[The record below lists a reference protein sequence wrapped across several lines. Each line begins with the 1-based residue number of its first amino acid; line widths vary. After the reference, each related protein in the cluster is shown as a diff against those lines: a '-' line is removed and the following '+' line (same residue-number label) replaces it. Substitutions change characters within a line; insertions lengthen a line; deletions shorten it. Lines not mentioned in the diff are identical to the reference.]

1 MNLGKDLN
9 ENKLLESYPE
19 VLDILLYDNTTKK
32 NIIWGTNNY
41 KSHGIGYFENDQI
54 LVGQI
59 TGRHGSIIKPR
70 VEKSKKE
77 QQKRS
82 KDMAEVFTPSW
93 VCNKQNNLVDEK
105 WFGYKNPFNIEQKG
119 SWIPTPKVVFPSERT
134 WKDYVKDVR
143 LEITCGEAPYLVSR
157 YDSVTGEFLS
167 IEKRIGLLDRKL
179 RVINENANNE
189 EWYDFAIL
197 SFKSIYGFDYQGDN
211 VLLAREN
218 LLFTFI
224 DYYQNKFNEFP
235 NREKLIE
242 IAKIIS
248 WNIWQMDGL
257 KMVVPNSCKTLKTV
271 KYNLFGEEIVTGEEC
286 IGCIKNNINKH
297 NGIYCEIMDWG
308 KNKKVKFV
316 KLFKGGAR

>member
-41 KSHGIGYFENDQI
+41 KSHGIGYFENDHI

-105 WFGYKNPFNIEQKG
+105 WFGYENPFNIEQEK
-119 SWIPTPKVVFPSERT
+119 SWMPTPKVVFSSEKT
-134 WKDYVKDVR
+134 WKDYVNDVR

-167 IEKRIGLLDRKL
+167 IERRIGLLDRKL
-179 RVINENANNE
+179 RVINENANSK
-189 EWYDFAIL
+189 EWYDFVIL
-197 SFKSIYGFDYQGDN
+197 AFKSIYGFDYQGDN

-235 NREKLIE
+235 NKEKIIE
-242 IAKIIS
+242 IAKVIS

-271 KYNLFGEEIVTGEEC
+271 QYNLFGEEIVTGEEC
-286 IGCIKNNINKH
+286 IGCQKNDINKH
-297 NGIYCEIMDWG
+297 NGIYCEIMDWD

>member
-41 KSHGIGYFENDQI
+41 KSHGIGYFENDHI

-105 WFGYKNPFNIEQKG
+105 WFGYENPFNIEQEKT
-119 SWIPTPKVVFPSERT
+119 WMPTPKVVFSSEKT
-134 WKDYVKDVR
+134 WKDYINDVR

-157 YDSVTGEFLS
+157 YDSVTGEFLP

-189 EWYDFAIL
+189 EWCDFVIL
-197 SFKSIYGFDYQGDN
+197 AFKSIYGFDYQGDN

-271 KYNLFGEEIVTGEEC
+271 QYNLFGEEIVTGEEC
-286 IGCIKNNINKH
+286 IGCQKNDVNKH
-297 NGIYCEIMDWG
+297 NGIYCEIMDWD

>member
-1 MNLGKDLN
+1 MNIVKDLN

-41 KSHGIGYFENDQI
+41 KSYGIGYFENDHI

-59 TGRHGSIIKPR
+59 TGRHGNIIKPR

-105 WFGYKNPFNIEQKG
+105 WFEYENPFNIEQEKT
-119 SWIPTPKVVFPSERT
+119 WTPTPKVVFSSEKT
-134 WKDYVKDVR
+134 WKNYVNDVR

-179 RVINENANNE
+179 RVINENTNSK
-189 EWYDFAIL
+189 EWYYFVIL
-197 SFKSIYGFDYQGDN
+197 AFKSVYGFDYQGDN

-257 KMVVPNSCKTLKTV
+257 KMVVPNSCKTLKTIQ
-271 KYNLFGEEIVTGEEC
+271 YNLFGEEIVTGEEC
-286 IGCIKNNINKH
+286 IGCQKNDINKH
-297 NGIYCEIMDWG
+297 NGIYCEIMDWEQ
-308 KNKKVKFV
+308 NKKIKFV

>member
-1 MNLGKDLN
+1 MMNLGKDLN

-41 KSHGIGYFENDQI
+41 ESHGTGYSENDHI
-54 LVGQI
+54 LVEQI
-59 TGRHGSIIKPR
+59 TGRHNGIIKPR

-105 WFGYKNPFNIEQKG
+105 WFGYENSFNIEHEKI
-119 SWIPTPKVVFPSERT
+119 WIVTPKVKFTSEKT
-134 WKDYVKDVR
+134 WKDYINDVR

-179 RVINENANNE
+179 RVVNENANNE
-189 EWYDFAIL
+189 EWYDFVVLA
-197 SFKSIYGFDYQGDN
+197 FKSIYGFDYQGDN
-211 VLLAREN
+211 VLL
-218 LLFTFI
+218 
-224 DYYQNKFNEFP
+224 
-235 NREKLIE
+235 
-242 IAKIIS
+242 AKIIS

-257 KMVVPNSCKTLKTV
+257 KMVVPNSCRIHKTIQ
-271 KYNLFGEEIVTGEEC
+271 YNLFGEEIATGEIC
-286 IGCIKNNINKH
+286 IGCQKNDINKH

-316 KLFKGGAR
+316 ELFKGGAR

>member
-1 MNLGKDLN
+1 MYLGKDLN

-41 KSHGIGYFENDQI
+41 KSHGIGYFENDHI

-105 WFGYKNPFNIEQKG
+105 WFGYENPFNIEQEKT
-119 SWIPTPKVVFPSERT
+119 WIPTPKVVFSSEKT
-134 WKDYVKDVR
+134 WKDYVNDVR

-167 IEKRIGLLDRKL
+167 IERRIGLLDRKL
-179 RVINENANNE
+179 RVINENANNK
-189 EWYDFAIL
+189 EWYDFVIL
-197 SFKSIYGFDYQGDN
+197 AFKSIYGFDYQGDN

-257 KMVVPNSCKTLKTV
+257 KMVVPNSCKTLKTIQ
-271 KYNLFGEEIVTGEEC
+271 YNLFGEEIVTGEEC
-286 IGCIKNNINKH
+286 IGCQKNDVNKH
-297 NGIYCEIMDWG
+297 NGIYCEIMDWD

>member
-9 ENKLLESYPE
+9 ENKLLENFPE
-19 VLDILLYDNTTKK
+19 VLDILLFDNTTKK

-41 KSHGIGYFENDQI
+41 KSHGIGYFENDHI

-93 VCNKQNNLVDEK
+93 ICNKQNNLVDEK
-105 WFGYKNPFNIEQKG
+105 WFGYENPFNIEKEKT
-119 SWIPTPKVVFPSERT
+119 WIPTSKVVFSSEKT
-134 WKDYVKDVR
+134 WKDYVNDVR

-189 EWYDFAIL
+189 EWYEFTITA
-197 SFKSIYGFDYQGDN
+197 FKSIYGFDYQGDN

-257 KMVVPNSCKTLKTV
+257 KMVVPNSCKTLKTIQ
-271 KYNLFGEEIVTGEEC
+271 YNLFGEEIVTGEEC
-286 IGCIKNNINKH
+286 IGCQKNDVNKH
-297 NGIYCEIMDWG
+297 NGIYCEIMDWD

>member
-41 KSHGIGYFENDQI
+41 KSHGIGYFENDHI

-59 TGRHGSIIKPR
+59 TGRYGSIIKPR

-105 WFGYKNPFNIEQKG
+105 WFGYENPFNIEQEKT
-119 SWIPTPKVVFPSERT
+119 WMPTPKVVFSSEKT
-134 WKDYVKDVR
+134 WKDYVNDVR

-167 IEKRIGLLDRKL
+167 IERRIGLLDRKL
-179 RVINENANNE
+179 RVINENANSK
-189 EWYDFAIL
+189 EWYDFVIL
-197 SFKSIYGFDYQGDN
+197 AFKSIYGFDYQGDN

-257 KMVVPNSCKTLKTV
+257 KMVVPNSCKTLKTIQ
-271 KYNLFGEEIVTGEEC
+271 YNLFGEEIVTGEEC
-286 IGCIKNNINKH
+286 IGCQKNDVNKH
-297 NGIYCEIMDWG
+297 NGIYCEIMDWD

>member
-41 KSHGIGYFENDQI
+41 KSHGIGYFENDHI
-54 LVGQI
+54 LIGQI

-105 WFGYKNPFNIEQKG
+105 WFGYENPFNIEQEKT
-119 SWIPTPKVVFPSERT
+119 WKPTPKVVFSSEKT
-134 WKDYVKDVR
+134 WKDYVNDVR

-167 IEKRIGLLDRKL
+167 IERRIGLLDRKL
-179 RVINENANNE
+179 RVINENANSK
-189 EWYDFAIL
+189 EWYDFVIL
-197 SFKSIYGFDYQGDN
+197 AFKSIYGFDYQGDN

-248 WNIWQMDGL
+248 WNIWQMDAL
-257 KMVVPNSCKTLKTV
+257 KMVVPNSCKTHKTV
-271 KYNLFGEEIVTGEEC
+271 QYNLFGEEIVTGEEC
-286 IGCIKNNINKH
+286 IGCQKNDANKH
-297 NGIYCEIMDWG
+297 NGIYCEIMDWD

>member
-1 MNLGKDLN
+1 M
-9 ENKLLESYPE
+9 
-19 VLDILLYDNTTKK
+19 
-32 NIIWGTNNY
+32 
-41 KSHGIGYFENDQI
+41 
-54 LVGQI
+54 
-59 TGRHGSIIKPR
+59 
-70 VEKSKKE
+70 
-77 QQKRS
+77 
-82 KDMAEVFTPSW
+82 
-93 VCNKQNNLVDEK
+93 
-105 WFGYKNPFNIEQKG
+105 
-119 SWIPTPKVVFPSERT
+119 PTPKVVFSSEKT
-134 WKDYVKDVR
+134 WKDYVNDVR

-189 EWYDFAIL
+189 EWYDFVIL
-197 SFKSIYGFDYQGDN
+197 AFKSIYGFDYQGDN

-218 LLFTFI
+218 LLFTFM

-271 KYNLFGEEIVTGEEC
+271 QYNLFGEEIVTGEEC
-286 IGCIKNNINKH
+286 IGCQKNDVNKH
-297 NGIYCEIMDWG
+297 NGIYCEIMDWD
-308 KNKKVKFV
+308 KDKKVKFV

>member
-41 KSHGIGYFENDQI
+41 KSHGIGYFENDHI

-77 QQKRS
+77 QQKRC

-93 VCNKQNNLVDEK
+93 ICNKQNNLVDEK
-105 WFGYKNPFNIEQKG
+105 WFGYENPFNIEQEKT
-119 SWIPTPKVVFPSERT
+119 WMPTPKVVFSSEKT
-134 WKDYVKDVR
+134 WKDYVNDVR

-189 EWYDFAIL
+189 VWYDFVIL
-197 SFKSIYGFDYQGDN
+197 AFKSIYGFDYQGDN

-271 KYNLFGEEIVTGEEC
+271 QYNLFGEEIVTGEEC
-286 IGCIKNNINKH
+286 IGCQKNDVNKH
-297 NGIYCEIMDWG
+297 NGIYCEIMDWK

>member
-41 KSHGIGYFENDQI
+41 KSHGIGYFENDHI

-105 WFGYKNPFNIEQKG
+105 WFGYENPFNIEQEKT
-119 SWIPTPKVVFPSERT
+119 WMPTPKVVFSSEKT
-134 WKDYVKDVR
+134 WKDYVNDVR

-189 EWYDFAIL
+189 EWYDFVIL
-197 SFKSIYGFDYQGDN
+197 AFKSIYGFDYQGDN

-271 KYNLFGEEIVTGEEC
+271 QYNLFGEEIVRGEEC
-286 IGCIKNNINKH
+286 IGCQKNDVNKH
-297 NGIYCEIMDWG
+297 NGIYCEIMDWE

>member
-41 KSHGIGYFENDQI
+41 KSHGIGYFENDHI

-93 VCNKQNNLVDEK
+93 ICNKQNNLVDEK
-105 WFGYKNPFNIEQKG
+105 WFGYENPFNIEQEKT
-119 SWIPTPKVVFPSERT
+119 WMPTPKVVFSSEKT
-134 WKDYVKDVR
+134 WKDYVNDVR

-189 EWYDFAIL
+189 EWYDFVIL
-197 SFKSIYGFDYQGDN
+197 AFKSIYGFDYQGDN

-218 LLFTFI
+218 LLFTFM

-271 KYNLFGEEIVTGEEC
+271 QYNLFGEEIVTGEEC
-286 IGCIKNNINKH
+286 IGCQKNDVDKH
-297 NGIYCEIMDWG
+297 NGIYCEIMDWD

>member
-1 MNLGKDLN
+1 MNLGKDLD

-19 VLDILLYDNTTKK
+19 ILDILLYDNTTKK
-32 NIIWGTNNY
+32 NIIWGINNY
-41 KSHGIGYFENDQI
+41 KSHGIGYFENDLI

-105 WFGYKNPFNIEQKG
+105 WFGYENPFNIEQEKT
-119 SWIPTPKVVFPSERT
+119 WLPTPKVLFSSEKT
-134 WKDYVKDVR
+134 WKDYVNDIR

-157 YDSVTGEFLS
+157 YDSVTGEFLP

-179 RVINENANNE
+179 RVINENVNNE
-189 EWYDFAIL
+189 EWYDFVIL
-197 SFKSIYGFDYQGDN
+197 AFKSIYGFDYQGDN

-242 IAKIIS
+242 IAEIIS

-271 KYNLFGEEIVTGEEC
+271 QYNLFGEEIVTGVEC
-286 IGCIKNNINKH
+286 IGCQKNDINKH
-297 NGIYCEIMDWG
+297 NGIYCEIMDWD

-316 KLFKGGAR
+316 KLFKGGSR